1 MRFKLTLKIDHA
13 AFGNSLPLNYQYELS
28 SFIYRTIA
36 HADQAYSLW
45 LHENGF
51 RLNGKQFK
59 LFTFSN
65 LLVPLYKIDKE
76 AGRIRIESDRITWL
90 VSFLPDV
97 ATEKFVHGL
106 FSEQVFQI
114 GDKKSVVQF
123 RVEQIEALPSPV
135 FEPEMRF
142 KMLSPACIPYRTEMR
157 QHPEYVSPEHPE
169 TAGIV
174 LNNLLNKYHTFYHK
188 PYEGNSDFVFQ
199 ITNQPKA
206 KLIKIKAG
214 LPAETFIKGYVFEF
228 KMKTSRELMRIA
240 YEAGIGEKGS
250 QGFGMVEIVSVYNK
264 IHE

>member
-1 MRFKLTLKIDHA
+1 MRFKLTLKTDYT

-28 SFIYRTIA
+28 AFIYKTIA
-36 HADQAYSLW
+36 QADLSYSLW

-51 RLNGKQFK
+51 LLNGKPFK

-65 LLVPLYKIDKE
+65 LLIPQYKIDKE
-76 AGRIRIESDRITWL
+76 VGRIRIESDRITWL
-90 VSFLPDV
+90 VSFLPEI
-97 ATEKFVHGL
+97 ATEKFVQGL

-123 RVEQIEALPSPV
+123 RIEQIEALPSPV

-142 KMLSPACIPYRTEMR
+142 KTLSPTCIPCQTGIR
-157 QHPEYVSPEHPE
+157 QHPEYVPPGHPE
-169 TAGIV
+169 AAGIV
-174 LNNLLNKYHTFYHK
+174 LNNLLKKYQTFYGK
-188 PYEGNSDFVFQ
+188 PYEGNSDFAFQ
-199 ITNQPKA
+199 ATNQPKA

-250 QGFGMVEIVSVYNK
+250 QGFGMVEDVTA
-264 IHE
+264 